1 MDVLYSSCP
10 DCHHRFIPW
19 TVWKITRWSCIK
31 CPICPGK
38 LNRQFEL
45 REAAIFYGIFG
56 GLTWLY
62 ASGASPAFLV
72 PVGAVLLYVVDVCT
86 VRLTQADAI
95 RNLTR
100 RRTDGR

>member
-19 TVWKITRWSCIK
+19 SVWKITRWSCIK
-31 CPICPGK
+31 CPICTCK

-45 REAAIFYGIFG
+45 RETAIFYGIFG

-62 ASGASPAFLV
+62 ASGGSPAFLV
-72 PVGAVLLYVVDVCT
+72 PVGAALLYFVDVCT
-86 VRLTQADAI
+86 VRLIQADSSRKLAGH
-95 RNLTR
+95 
-100 RRTDGR
+100 RTIGR